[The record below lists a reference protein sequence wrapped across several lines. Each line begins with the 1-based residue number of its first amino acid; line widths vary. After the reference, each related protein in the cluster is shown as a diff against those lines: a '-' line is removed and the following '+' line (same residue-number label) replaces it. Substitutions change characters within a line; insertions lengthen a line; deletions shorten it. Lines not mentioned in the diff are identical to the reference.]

1 MMIIRNYR
9 ALLLVALI
17 SLTGCQTTEIASPKI
32 TPQDENIRT
41 MQADSDL
48 DGDGVLDAIDE
59 CPETLLNMV
68 ADERGC
74 PVSVSTPMGHSYGGS
89 YLFPI
94 NSSQLDIS
102 SYEANLK
109 TFAKVIT
116 SGCVVRLSG
125 HMSRYENTE
134 RNKMLANDRVEFVK
148 NYLIM
153 QHNVNPE
160 QIMMAHYGDQRSIT
174 PPDASY
180 EDSKLDQRVDA
191 DMTFD
196 DSCPRTA
203 DS

>member
-1 MMIIRNYR
+1 MKTQLGNAFLILVS
-9 ALLLVALI
+9 ALAL
-17 SLTGCQTTEIASPKI
+17 SACQTTVSQNQTTQTINAPVAKVI
-32 TPQDENIRT
+32 L
-41 MQADSDL
+41 DS

-59 CPETLLNMV
+59 CLETPLNVV
-68 ADERGC
+68 ADKRGC
-74 PVSVSTPMGHSYGGS
+74 PVSVSAPMGHSYGGS

-109 TFAKVIT
+109 TFAKVIMPD
-116 SGCVVRLSG
+116 CVVRLSG
-125 HMSRYENTE
+125 HISRYENTA
-134 RNKMLANDRVEFVK
+134 RNKTLASDRVEFVK
-148 NYLIM
+148 NYLVT
-153 QHNVNPE
+153 QYNVNPE
-160 QIMMAHYGDQRSIT
+160 QIMTAHYGDQRPIT

-196 DSCPRTA
+196 DSCPKTA

>member
-1 MMIIRNYR
+1 MKTQLGNAFLILVS
-9 ALLLVALI
+9 ALAL
-17 SLTGCQTTEIASPKI
+17 SACQTSVLQNQAT
-32 TPQDENIRT
+32 QNIN
-41 MQADSDL
+41 APVAKVILDS

-59 CPETLLNMV
+59 CLETPLNVV
-68 ADERGC
+68 ADKRGC
-74 PVSVSTPMGHSYGGS
+74 PVSISAPMGHSYGGS

-109 TFAKVIT
+109 TFAKVIMPD
-116 SGCVVRLSG
+116 CVVRLSG
-125 HMSRYENTE
+125 HISRYEKTA
-134 RNKMLANDRVEFVK
+134 RNKTLASDRVEFVK
-148 NYLIM
+148 NYLVM

-160 QIMMAHYGDQRSIT
+160 QIMTAHYDDQRPIT

-180 EDSKLDQRVDA
+180 EDSKLDQRVDV

-196 DSCPRTA
+196 DSCPKTA

>member
-1 MMIIRNYR
+1 MKI
-9 ALLLVALI
+9 LSLVSSILVVTMFA
-17 SLTGCQTTEIASPKI
+17 GCQTTEIASPK
-32 TPQDENIRT
+32 TMAQEENIRT

-59 CPETLLNMV
+59 CLETPLNVV
-68 ADERGC
+68 ADKRGC
-74 PVSVSTPMGHSYGGS
+74 PVSVSAPMGHSYGGS

-109 TFAKVIT
+109 TFAKVIMPD
-116 SGCVVRLSG
+116 CVVRLSG
-125 HMSRYENTE
+125 HISRYENTA
-134 RNKMLANDRVEFVK
+134 RNKTLASDRVEFVK
-148 NYLIM
+148 NYLVM

-160 QIMMAHYGDQRSIT
+160 QIMTAHYGDQRPIT

>member
-1 MMIIRNYR
+1 MITRPYNV
-9 ALLLVALI
+9 LLSAVALT
-17 SLTGCQTTEIASPKI
+17 LAGCQTATTMP
-32 TPQDENIRT
+32 PQYENIKT

-59 CPETLLNMV
+59 CLETPLNVV
-68 ADERGC
+68 ADKRGC
-74 PVSVSTPMGHSYGGS
+74 PVSVAAPMGHSYGGS

-109 TFAKVIT
+109 TFAKVIMPD
-116 SGCVVRLSG
+116 CVVRLSG
-125 HMSRYENTE
+125 HISRYENTA
-134 RNKMLANDRVEFVK
+134 RNKRLASDRVEFVK
-148 NYLIM
+148 NYLVM

-160 QIMMAHYGDQRSIT
+160 QIMTAHYGDQRPIT

>member
-1 MMIIRNYR
+1 MIIRIPVYL
-9 ALLLVALI
+9 AIVTTVLI
-17 SLTGCQTTEIASPKI
+17 GCQNTTTVPSKVI
-32 TPQDENIRT
+32 PQHEEIRT

-59 CPETLLNMV
+59 CPETPLNVV
-68 ADERGC
+68 ADKRGC
-74 PVSVSTPMGHSYGGS
+74 PVSVSAPMGHSYGGS

-94 NSSQLDIS
+94 NSSQLDTS
-102 SYEANLK
+102 AYEANLK

-116 SGCVVRLSG
+116 PDCVVRLSG
-125 HMSRYENTE
+125 HISRYENTA
-134 RNKMLANDRVEFVK
+134 RNKTLASDRVEFVK
-148 NYLIM
+148 NYLVM
-153 QHNVNPE
+153 QYNVNPE
-160 QIMMAHYGDQRSIT
+160 QIMTAHYGDQRPIT